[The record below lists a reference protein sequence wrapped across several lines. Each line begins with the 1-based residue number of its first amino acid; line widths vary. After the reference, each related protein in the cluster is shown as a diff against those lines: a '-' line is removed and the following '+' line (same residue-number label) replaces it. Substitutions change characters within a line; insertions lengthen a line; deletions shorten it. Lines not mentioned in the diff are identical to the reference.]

1 MTDLLT
7 ETALRTRPEADA
19 AARPQT
25 DNARADAADAQA
37 DEGDLLT
44 EIDEAGLTDLS
55 TETDATDAGAVRAE
69 TEETGGLPP
78 VSDAEL
84 EAQALAAGPVDVPDD
99 DAVSYWDVAGRNDM
113 GLLPDWYMPTAG
125 AGSRRLHGWR
135 RGLAWSL
142 VATFLS
148 INAAGL
154 CSTYGRIEGFGL

>member
-1 MTDLLT
+1 MTALLSKTDNVEAAGDKPGTVETEVKDTEEPGTDEAEVTDLPSDT
-7 ETALRTRPEADA
+7 
-19 AARPQT
+19 
-25 DNARADAADAQA
+25 
-37 DEGDLLT
+37 
-44 EIDEAGLTDLS
+44 DEAEFGLTDLF
-55 TETDATDAGAVRAE
+55 TGAVRAE

-78 VSDAEL
+78 ISAAEL

-99 DAVSYWDVAGRNDM
+99 DAVSYWEVAGRDDL

-135 RGLAWSL
+135 RRLAWSL

-154 CSTYGRIEGFGL
+154 CSTYGRIEGLGL

>member
-44 EIDEAGLTDLS
+44 EIDEAGLADLS
-55 TETDATDAGAVRAE
+55 TE